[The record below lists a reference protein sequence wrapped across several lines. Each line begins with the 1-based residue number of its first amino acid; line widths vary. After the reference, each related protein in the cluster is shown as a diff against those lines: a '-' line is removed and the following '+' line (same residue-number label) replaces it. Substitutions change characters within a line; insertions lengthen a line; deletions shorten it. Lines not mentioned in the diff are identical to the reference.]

1 MATEFECGTF
11 KKWLSK
17 RFMMKL
23 SSVISQTEIYL
34 KLHEVISVQ
43 SATTEQNL
51 QENVVLYTV
60 KIQED

>member
-43 SATTEQNL
+43 SVRMPQ
-51 QENVVLYTV
+51 QS
-60 KIQED
+60 KISKKMWFCTQ

>member
-23 SSVISQTEIYL
+23 SSVISQTEIDL
-34 KLHEVISVQ
+34 KLH
-43 SATTEQNL
+43 
-51 QENVVLYTV
+51 
-60 KIQED
+60 